1 MTPRRDDG
9 GVRAAIG
16 IGASAGG
23 VDALTEIVRGL
34 PPELDACV
42 LIILHLPAAG
52 PSLLSRILG
61 RHSRLPVAQ
70 AQDGEPLLA
79 GHVLVAPP
87 DRHLLVVDGRL
98 RLDAGPKE
106 NGARPAI
113 DPTLR
118 SLAAAYGPRAIAV
131 ILSGALGDGA
141 HGALAVAAAGG
152 GVIVQDPHDALVT
165 SMPRHAIDAVG
176 AAATV
181 LHLDKIAPEL
191 VRRTAAVEE
200 EDVPA

>member
-42 LIILHLPAAG
+42 LIVLHLPAAG
-52 PSLLSRILG
+52 PSLLSRILA

-70 AQDGEPLLA
+70 AQDGDPLLA

-87 DRHLLVVDGRL
+87 DRHLVVVDGRV
-98 RLDAGPKE
+98 RLDDGPKE

-118 SLAAAYGPRAIAV
+118 ALAAAYGPRAIAV

-141 HGALAVAAAGG
+141 RGAHAVAAAGG
-152 GVIVQDPHDALVT
+152 GVIVQDPLEAVVT
-165 SMPRHAIDAVG
+165 SMPRHAIEAVG

-181 LHLDKIAPEL
+181 LHVDLIAAEL
-191 VRRTAAVEE
+191 VRRTVAVQ
-200 EDVPA
+200 EDIPA

>member
-9 GVRAAIG
+9 GARAAIG

-42 LIILHLPAAG
+42 LIVLHLPAAG
-52 PSLLSRILG
+52 PSLLSRILA
-61 RHSRLPVAQ
+61 RYSQLPVAQ
-70 AQDGEPLLA
+70 AQDGEPLPA

-87 DRHLLVVDGRL
+87 DRHLLVVDGRI
-98 RLDAGPKE
+98 RLDDGPKE

-118 SLAAAYGPRAIAV
+118 SLATAYGPRAIAV

-141 HGALAVAAAGG
+141 YGARAVAAVGG
-152 GVIVQDPHDALVT
+152 GVIVQDPHDAIVT
-165 SMPRHAIDAVG
+165 SMPQHAIEAVG

-181 LHLDKIAPEL
+181 LHLDRIAAEL
-191 VRRTAAVEE
+191 VRRTATMS